1 MAAARFGGKLHAGLA
16 EFDTF
21 CTSSA
26 GTEIARQSLSG
37 QSSGVAL
44 LLKAI
49 PSQLRAAL
57 VATREITLRILGLK
71 KINPGVRLI
80 RDRDWF

>member
-16 EFDTF
+16 EFDAF

-37 QSSGVAL
+37 QSNGAAL

-49 PSQLRAAL
+49 PGQLRAAL
-57 VATREITLRILGLK
+57 VATRERLK